1 MIIWFVAYTNPILLC
16 YFPFPCYDQNRPA
29 AHFRSCPIS
38 FSIYFACR
46 THMNVTKGAERR
58 QTHTIEESDGLR
70 LKLTLSSLEQSFSQY
85 YLKHTK
91 HRERGV
97 FARVSGETYQTQG
110 VRRGEGQETALVL
123 SLSFWSCI
131 IHSLAL

>member
-1 MIIWFVAYTNPILLC
+1 MIIWLVAYTNPILRC
-16 YFPFPCYDQNRPA
+16 YFPFPCCYNQNRPA

-38 FSIYFACR
+38 FSVYFACR
-46 THMNVTKGAERR
+46 THMNVTKGAERM

-70 LKLTLSSLEQSFSQY
+70 LKLTLSSLEQSVSQY

-91 HRERGV
+91 HRELFG
-97 FARVSGETYQTQG
+97 RVSGETYQTQG

-123 SLSFWSCI
+123 SLSFWSYI
-131 IHSLAL
+131 IRSLTL